1 MEVMKMSNF
10 WFPTYSV
17 RTYYTLGQILSA
29 VKDQDWEEMVP
40 YDDSIGVYGMIDDD
54 YIAVMDKDTPQT
66 VKLLQEYI
74 WPQFWDAVI
83 TYSDED
89 LDKEGIIQLW
99 KHKKSKIYR
108 WINESTEVYTV
119 LIANLEAQKNK
130 LLDTIKSTSE
140 TKFNDTPQEPGF
152 FTEDNFT
159 SNITATS
166 TATDA
171 GTPIA
176 RLKEIED
183 NLRSLYGRWA
193 NEFSRF
199 IIYSAN

>member
-1 MEVMKMSNF
+1 MEWDKK
-10 WFPTYSV
+10 
-17 RTYYTLGQILSA
+17 LGL
-29 VKDQDWEEMVP
+29 
-40 YDDSIGVYGMIDDD
+40 
-54 YIAVMDKDTPQT
+54 
-66 VKLLQEYI
+66 
-74 WPQFWDAVI
+74 
-83 TYSDED
+83 
-89 LDKEGIIQLW
+89 
-99 KHKKSKIYR
+99 IYR
-108 WINESTEVYTV
+108 WINESKEVYET
-119 LIANLEAQKNK
+119 LIANLDAQKSR

-183 NLRSLYGRWA
+183 NLRSLYGKWA